1 MTTGVRRR
9 LGVEERRQQLIGVAL
24 ELFSRRSPDEVSI
37 DEIASAA
44 GISRPLV
51 YHYFPGKLSLYEAAL
66 KRASDDLAARFV
78 EPHEGPLGARLLR
91 VMRRFFD
98 FVDEHGPGFSA
109 LMRGGPAVGSSTT
122 NALIDSVRQ
131 AAYVQIL
138 SHLGVTDPPARLEL
152 VVRSWISLAESTA
165 LIWLDGRR
173 IPRAE
178 LEVQLVHDFAALTA
192 VSAAHDAEM
201 AALLRASP
209 RWPRTAASD
218 GGRRARC
225 PRWPA
230 GPAHGGPYDGLDLL
244 RLGGHGQIGVAA
256 RFQFRHRSPGRGRG
270 GGEVHDGQRGH
281 GGRARTRRHSS
292 KPLMSGRPTS
302 TRATSGRVP
311 SRSRTSSSTSASPPL
326 ATGTTWWPA
335 RASTAPMAYRLAAT
349 SSTTST
355 VVPEVCCVPL
365 PYIST
370 APRAY
375 VGGQTAGRG
384 LRHPT

>member
-9 LGVEERRQQLIGVAL
+9 MGVEERRQQLIGVAL

-66 KRASDDLAARFV
+66 KRASEDLAGRFV

-98 FVDEHGPGFSA
+98 FVDEHGPGFAA

-138 SHLGVTDPPARLEL
+138 SHLDVAEPPARLEL

-165 LIWLDGRR
+165 LLWLDGRG

-178 LEVQLVHDFAALTA
+178 LESQLVHDFGALAA
-192 VSAAHDAEM
+192 VSAAYDEE
-201 AALLRASP
+201 
-209 RWPRTAASD
+209 TAAVVRRMLRDEPAD
-218 GGRRARC
+218 GPFGDLVARLI
-225 PRWPA
+225 A
-230 GPAHGGPYDGLDLL
+230 L
-244 RLGGHGQIGVAA
+244 
-256 RFQFRHRSPGRGRG
+256 
-270 GGEVHDGQRGH
+270 
-281 GGRARTRRHSS
+281 
-292 KPLMSGRPTS
+292 
-302 TRATSGRVP
+302 
-311 SRSRTSSSTSASPPL
+311 AS
-326 ATGTTWWPA
+326 
-335 RASTAPMAYRLAAT
+335 
-349 SSTTST
+349 
-355 VVPEVCCVPL
+355 
-365 PYIST
+365 
-370 APRAY
+370 
-375 VGGQTAGRG
+375 
-384 LRHPT
+384 

>member
-37 DEIASAA
+37 DEIATAA

-78 EPHEGPLGARLLR
+78 EPHDGPLGARLLR

-192 VSAAHDAEM
+192 VSAAQDAEM
-201 AALLRASP
+201 AALLRRIAQEEP
-209 RWPRTAASD
+209 AD
-218 GGRRARC
+218 GPFANLTGRL
-225 PRWPA
+225 PA
-230 GPAHGGPYDGLDLL
+230 
-244 RLGGHGQIGVAA
+244 
-256 RFQFRHRSPGRGRG
+256 
-270 GGEVHDGQRGH
+270 
-281 GGRARTRRHSS
+281 
-292 KPLMSGRPTS
+292 
-302 TRATSGRVP
+302 
-311 SRSRTSSSTSASPPL
+311 L
-326 ATGTTWWPA
+326 AT
-335 RASTAPMAYRLAAT
+335 
-349 SSTTST
+349 
-355 VVPEVCCVPL
+355 
-365 PYIST
+365 
-370 APRAY
+370 
-375 VGGQTAGRG
+375 
-384 LRHPT
+384 